1 MNIFKWLSGDGPVV
15 EGPNFIITPNDMRGA
30 GNPQA
35 STGGLPLSSAYSTG
49 SLDVAEKK
57 PQKKSKKVNHL

>member
-15 EGPNFIITPNDMRGA
+15 EGPNFIITPNDMRG
-30 GNPQA
+30 GSNPQA
-35 STGGLPLSSAYSTG
+35 PTAGLTLSSAYTTG

-57 PQKKSKKVNHL
+57 PQKKSKKVNYE